1 MQIFCYGS
9 NMLSQRIQE
18 RVPSARPICLGRLVA
33 HRLAWHKR
41 SDDGSGKCD
50 IEKTDVAGDF
60 VLGVIYEV
68 DAAEKPQLDAAEGKG
83 YEQTSVDV
91 ETPTGSVRA
100 LAYKAANIDAARQP
114 YHWYKAFVVA
124 GAREHGVPEDYLLGL
139 EAIASIEDPKA
150 IRKKKNEEL
159 LKGWLL
165 SSGG

>member
-9 NMLSQRIQE
+9 NMLSKRIQE
-18 RVPSARPICLGRLVA
+18 RVPSARPIGLGRLAA
-33 HRLAWHKR
+33 HKLAWHKR

-83 YEQTSVDV
+83 YGQTSVDV
-91 ETPTGSVRA
+91 ETPTGSIRA
-100 LAYKAANIDAARQP
+100 LTYKAENIDAARRP

-124 GAREHGVPEDYLLGL
+124 GAREHGMPEGYLLGL
-139 EAIASIEDPKA
+139 EATGSIEDPNP

-165 SSGG
+165 SLDG